1 MGRPTPTGGNPGE
14 AGTTGPDVD
23 GAASGSRR
31 PSRRDQRRQELLADI
46 GTATRELVVID
57 GPPAVTMAAVADR
70 LGVTAPA
77 LYRYVNG
84 RTGLLDLACAS
95 VIRELAAALIAH
107 RDSLGT
113 DPLARAL
120 GVCREFRR
128 WSLAH
133 RAECS
138 ATFSHRATRF
148 SDPSAT
154 PTAAGDE
161 AVAAQ
166 LELAWVIEEA
176 LLLLWAARPFDVGH
190 GDDALPERLRAALG
204 PYRSQIMARAVAA
217 GHTLEEPPLGATA
230 VLLDYWTR
238 IYGLVS
244 MEVFGHLAHAMTDA
258 EPLFEAVLDDL
269 SALVGQRR

>member
-1 MGRPTPTGGNPGE
+1 MGRATPTGGNPDA
-14 AGTTGPDVD
+14 AGTTGPAVDD
-23 GAASGSRR
+23 GASGPRR
-31 PSRRDQRRQELLADI
+31 SRRDQRRQELLADI
-46 GTATRELVVID
+46 GTATRELVVLD

-95 VIRELAAALIAH
+95 VIRELAAALVAH
-107 RDSLGT
+107 RDSLGA
-113 DPLARAL
+113 DPLTRAL

-138 ATFSHRATRF
+138 VTFSHQATRS
-148 SDPSAT
+148 SDPGASAS
-154 PTAAGDE
+154 AAGNE
-161 AVAAQ
+161 AAAAQ

-176 LLLLWAARPFDVGH
+176 LLLLWAAHPFEVGRS
-190 GDDALPERLRAALG
+190 DDALPPRLRAALR
-204 PYRSQIMARAVAA
+204 PYRSQVMARAVAA
-217 GHTLEEPPLGATA
+217 GHAIEEPPLGAAA

-244 MEVFGHLAHAMTDA
+244 MEVFGHLAHAMTNA

-269 SALVGQRR
+269 SALVGRRR